1 MCLENQIPYIENV
14 NLKWRKAMLKN
25 IYKKSLNYKGLLI
38 LVNLLLIVIYACEMI
53 IPYMFT
59 NFIDTITVTKSF
71 SSISMPIV
79 FISITLVILLISSF
93 IKNVSSEYL
102 ISKINNDFLN
112 ELDDKLEHIPL
123 KESKK
128 HSPAYLN
135 QRLFND
141 IITSVTFVHESFSV
155 ALIMLVSTI
164 VLLVLIAFT
173 QKFMLIVVASAVLI
187 NTVGILIYHKL
198 MYKRGYEYR
207 EIHSQYYSSN
217 NDRLDN
223 IKETKIHSWYEISG
237 LNVNKSFNE
246 LLKKGLQVYKV
257 MASINNVGTLSK
269 NTSLI
274 LTILLG
280 GYLFTLGEISIGQLI
295 LVSTYT
301 NMCLS
306 NTESFLKLGQEY
318 QHSKVC
324 YDRLVEFLDVPDER
338 NGDLVLENINTIE
351 INDLS
356 FAYDDSKELFSSFN
370 LKLIKGNIYCLK
382 GKNGDGKSTLI
393 DLLLGLN
400 YDYEGSISYNDIDIK
415 NIDMRDVRKTQISMI
430 LQEPKLQRISV
441 KENLLR
447 GLNDVNDSDIQDFC
461 NLFKMNDL
469 LDLDD
474 AQSLSGGE
482 KQKISVIRGLL
493 KSSDLLV
500 LDEPVSAMDVDGV
513 RRLKTKLK
521 SIKENKIIIF
531 ISHNEELFDIV
542 NKFIEIR

>member
-1 MCLENQIPYIENV
+1 
-14 NLKWRKAMLKN
+14 MLKN
-25 IYKKSLNYKGLLI
+25 IYKKTLNYKGLLI
-38 LVNLLLIVIYACEMI
+38 LVNLLLVVIYAGEMI

-71 SSISMPIV
+71 SSISTPIMA
-79 FISITLVILLISSF
+79 ISITLVILLITSF

-102 ISKINNDFLN
+102 ISKVNNDFLN

-164 VLLVLIAFT
+164 VLLVLIAST
-173 QKFMLIVVASAVLI
+173 QKFMLIVVAAAVLI
-187 NTVGILIYHKL
+187 NTIGIIIYHKL

-217 NDRLDN
+217 NDRLEN

-237 LNVNKSFNE
+237 LNVDKSFNK

-257 MASINNVGTLSK
+257 MASISNVGTLSK
-269 NTSLI
+269 NISLI

-280 GYLFTLGEISIGQLI
+280 GYLFTLGKISIGQLI

-318 QHSKVC
+318 QHAKVC
-324 YDRLVEFLDVPDER
+324 YDRLEEFLKVADEH
-338 NGDLVLENINTIE
+338 NGDIVLKKINTIE

-356 FAYDDSKELFSSFN
+356 FSYDESKLLLSSFN
-370 LKLIKGNIYCLK
+370 LKLVKGNIYCLK
-382 GKNGDGKSTLI
+382 GKNGDGKSTLV
-393 DLLLGLN
+393 DLLLGIN
-400 YDYEGSISYNDIDIK
+400 YDYEGSIFYDNIDIK
-415 NIDMRDVRKTQISMI
+415 SIDMRGVRKTQISMI
-430 LQEPKLQRISV
+430 LQEPKLQRLPV
-441 KENLLR
+441 KENLMR
-447 GLNDVNDSDIQDFC
+447 GLNDVNEVDIQDLC
-461 NLFKMNDL
+461 NLFNMNGL
-469 LDLDD
+469 LDLED

-482 KQKISVIRGLL
+482 KQKVSVIRGLL
-493 KSSDLLV
+493 KNSDLLV
-500 LDEPVSAMDVDGV
+500 LDEPVSAIDVDGV
-513 RRLKTKLK
+513 KCLKTKLK
-521 SIKENKIIIF
+521 SIKENKIIIL
-531 ISHNEELFDIV
+531 ISHNEDLLDIV
-542 NKFIEIR
+542 DHFIEIR

>member
-1 MCLENQIPYIENV
+1 
-14 NLKWRKAMLKN
+14 MLKN

-531 ISHNEELFDIV
+531 ISHNEDLFDIV
-542 NKFIEIR
+542 DNFIEIR